1 MSIISEASYLISN
14 LITFKNEI
22 TNDNHCILA
31 YTTNNNMTLFISG
44 TLLASKLINSHNDFA
59 QLYYFPEKKY
69 YVVIGGFISSCDGCM
84 EPPTIEHI
92 KNIIYK
98 SYVINDFEKAQAY
111 YDKFTRSYY

>member
-14 LITFKNEI
+14 LISFKNET
-22 TNDNHCILA
+22 TNDTYCILE
-31 YTTNNNMTLFISG
+31 YTTNNNISLFTSG
-44 TLLASKLINSHNDFA
+44 TLLSSKLINAYNDFV
-59 QLYYFPEKKY
+59 QLYYFPEKQY

-98 SYVINDFEKAQAY
+98 SYVINDFDKAQTY
-111 YDKFTRSYY
+111 YDNFKRSYY